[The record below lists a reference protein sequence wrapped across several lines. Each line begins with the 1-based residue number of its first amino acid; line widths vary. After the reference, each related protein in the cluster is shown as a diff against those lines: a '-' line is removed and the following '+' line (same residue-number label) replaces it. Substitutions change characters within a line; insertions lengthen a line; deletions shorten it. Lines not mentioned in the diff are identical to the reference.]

1 MKRTRKLV
9 LSGLMAAGGL
19 SLNACG
25 GREISGKGQ
34 SDGAAETRAY
44 TYSSLRECL
53 DKDEAPN
60 VACERAASNALS
72 DDRNAATWPDRA
84 SCEAIYGQGQC
95 TPPSTYSGHSAFWG
109 PLLMGFVM
117 GRTSAGAWGGRALY
131 RDWRGGGYY
140 TAGGG
145 RLWTNYPTGR
155 MRISTRS
162 FDPPDF
168 RRGPE
173 QVLSCRSIRS
183 RGGFGAGMGRQVCGD
198 GRGGLGG

>member
-19 SLNACG
+19 SLNACADGDAG
-25 GREISGKGQ
+25 GGAQ

-53 DKDEAPN
+53 DKDEAPDS
-60 VACERAASNALS
+60 ACETAAHNALS

-84 SCEAIYGQGQC
+84 SCEAVYGQGQC
-95 TPPSTYSGHSAFWG
+95 TPPSTYSGHGAFWG
-109 PLLMGFVM
+109 PLLMGFVV
-117 GRTSAGAWGGRALY
+117 GRTSTGAWGGRALY

-155 MRISTRS
+155 MRISARS

-173 QVLSCRSIRS
+173 KMLSAAPTLSQ
-183 RGGFGAGMGRQVCGD
+183 GGFGGGMSGHAY
-198 GRGGLGG
+198 GGKDRWGG